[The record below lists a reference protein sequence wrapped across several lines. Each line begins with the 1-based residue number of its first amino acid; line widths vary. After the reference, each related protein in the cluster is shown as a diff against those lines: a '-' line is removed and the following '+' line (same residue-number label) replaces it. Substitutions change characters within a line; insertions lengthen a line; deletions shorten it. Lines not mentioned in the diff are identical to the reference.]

1 VKLVS
6 YWLDT
11 AKPAG
16 DFRRGELPAR
26 ADVVVVGAGLTGLST
41 ALHLARQGADV
52 ALLEANTVGWGASG
66 RNGGMATPG
75 LAIGFGKALRRYGA
89 DRATAMFQAYNDAI
103 DTVEEVVATEGI
115 DCSFERTGRLTL
127 ACKPGHYN
135 SFERSAEQMRS
146 LAGQEVELIPKS
158 RLSEEIGSPYYHG
171 GMVDPLGAAVHVGQL
186 TAGLAS
192 AAAGY
197 GASIHEQCRVIELV
211 RREGYVHDVRT
222 DMGTIRAGQVV
233 MATSGYTGSVTPW
246 LRRRIVPIG
255 SFIVVTEPLDEKT
268 VNELLPNRRV
278 ASDSNHLLYYFRIT
292 PDNRLLFGGR
302 ARFAM
307 SDRASDLKSGR
318 ILQRGMVKVFP
329 QLADIRIDYC
339 WGGLVDM
346 TLDQMVHAGERDG
359 VFYSV
364 GYSGHGVQ
372 MATHMGK
379 VMAQM
384 LGGDVSANIWQD
396 LRFRAVPGHFGPPWF
411 LPPAGAFFK
420 FLDLVS

>member
-16 DFRRGELPAR
+16 DFRRNELPPR

-41 ALHLARQGADV
+41 AVHLARRGARV
-52 ALLEANTVGWGASG
+52 ALLDAHTVGWGASG

-75 LAIGFGKALRRYGA
+75 LAISLGA
-89 DRATAMFQAYNDAI
+89 GVKRSGAQQATAMFRAYNDAI
-103 DTVEEVVATEGI
+103 DTLEDLVKTEGI
-115 DCSFERTGRLTL
+115 DCSFSRTGRLTL
-127 ACKPGHYN
+127 ACKPAHYQG
-135 SFERSAEQMRS
+135 FEASAELMRD
-146 LAGQEVELIPKS
+146 LAGQDVRLVPPS
-158 RLSEEIGSPYYHG
+158 RIHEEIGSDHYHG
-171 GMVDPLGAAVHVGQL
+171 AMVDPLGAGVHVGQL
-186 TAGLAS
+186 TAGLATV
-192 AAAGY
+192 AAGS
-197 GASIHEQCRVIELV
+197 GVSIHEECQVVGLT
-211 RREGYVHDVRT
+211 RRESYQHDVRT
-222 DMGTIRAGQVV
+222 NAGTIRADQVV
-233 MATSGYTGSVTPW
+233 IATSGYTGGVTPW

-255 SFIVVTEPLDEKT
+255 SFIIVTEPLDQS
-268 VNELLPNRRV
+268 VVDELLPNKRV
-278 ASDSNHLLYYFRIT
+278 ASDSKHLLYYFRIT

-302 ARFAM
+302 ARFAV
-307 SDRASDLKSGR
+307 SNPDSDLKSGQLLR
-318 ILQRGMVKVFP
+318 RAMVEVFP
-329 QLADIRIDYC
+329 RLAGARVDYC

-346 TLDQMVHAGERDG
+346 SVDQMVHAGEQDG

-379 VMAQM
+379 VLAQV
-384 LGGDVSANIWQD
+384 LGGEPAANPWRD

-420 FLDLVS
+420 LLDLVS